1 MGGNKERGVT
11 KKVEGRRLKKR
22 VATSR
27 RRKLLKGKD
36 IRAHIANIKQGSFI
50 KKIILSQILLN
61 FLRFKIKIKKY
72 LKSITIGH
80 TPPPS
85 P

>member
-36 IRAHIANIKQGSFI
+36 IRAHIANIKQGSFV
-50 KKIILSQILLN
+50 KIYFIFNFIELST
-61 FLRFKIKIKKY
+61 F
-72 LKSITIGH
+72 
-80 TPPPS
+80 
-85 P
+85 